1 MNYDKN
7 QFKASLLPVLQAVAI
22 NRKLEQVW
30 NCFYIHISRTIN
42 ARILRESISRFMTRN
57 YIASVSLLK
66 KLCAR
71 KIKQQIIARER
82 CRVGIFWRPFT
93 QSKARND
100 HWPTAKWISE
110 LLFAMHTFDSRL
122 ANRAL
127 CEFRVKNSNCL
138 AKMLV
143 TIWIKKSRFDIWKI
157 WVRKNELKNEHWN
170 ELTLLHQKF
179 RTRGGPLDKSPEH
192 KFVDFCEIKSLIIQN
207 IAPFYAKIL
216 AWSDGDNKKKFG
228 AVQLTVE
235 WIFIFS

>member
-1 MNYDKN
+1 MHE
-7 QFKASLLPVLQAVAI
+7 FCASQLAVSW
-22 NRKLEQVW
+22 LE
-30 NCFYIHISRTIN
+30 I
-42 ARILRESISRFMTRN
+42 
-57 YIASVSLLK
+57 IASVSLLK

-93 QSKARND
+93 QSKARID

-143 TIWIKKSRFDIWKI
+143 TIWIKKKSFRH
-157 WVRKNELKNEHWN
+157 LKNLSEKKRIEKWALKRVDVAASKVSHS
-170 ELTLLHQKF
+170 
-179 RTRGGPLDKSPEH
+179 GGP
-192 KFVDFCEIKSLIIQN
+192 
-207 IAPFYAKIL
+207 
-216 AWSDGDNKKKFG
+216 AWQIPG
-228 AVQLTVE
+228 T
-235 WIFIFS
+235 